1 MVSQTRVR
9 EVGNGKQ
16 SNFGY
21 CWNMGCSGNFFQFVI
36 EPIIPVPLSIQLL
49 GRYSGSIRSFWFIP
63 LNTSGAAAY

>member
-1 MVSQTRVR
+1 MGNNQNLVI
-9 EVGNGKQ
+9 VGTGTALVFF
-16 SNFGY
+16 SNLLG
-21 CWNMGCSGNFFQFVI
+21 SLLVI